1 MGGDWNFE
9 KIIHVCVELVSEIIS
24 TDPEY
29 LHQNVMNYLATFNSK
44 QNIALEWLTE
54 DKIRMH

>member
-1 MGGDWNFE
+1 MS
-9 KIIHVCVELVSEIIS
+9 CVELVSEIIP

-54 DKIRMH
+54 DKIQMH